1 VCLTAKSICVS
12 RIRIRHSD
20 FIESAPVGRVL
31 VMESDV
37 GVSTLGAERKSG
49 QDDMRLPPRY
59 EQSVLEASLQKNWE
73 QGRIYC
79 YDRNDRSRPTYSI
92 DTPPPY
98 PSGEFH
104 MGNALNWCYFDFVA
118 RYKRMRGYNVHFPQ
132 GWDCHGLPTEV
143 RAERSFNIK
152 KRDVSIEK
160 FREIC
165 VKLTTEYIEKMKT
178 AMQSMG
184 YSIDWNLEYRTMDPE
199 YFKLTQLSFL
209 QLLRRGLLYRGEH
222 PVNWCPRCETAIAEA
237 EVEYLD
243 SEGTLIDIHFS
254 TEKGDLIVATSR
266 PEFVP
271 ACVALAVNPTDSRY
285 SEYVGKKAAVP
296 LVDRRIPI
304 LKDELVDASF
314 GSGVVMI
321 CTFGDKTDVRWQHKY
336 GLPVVKLLDAQG
348 RLTQEAGK
356 YAGLKIQEARKAI
369 VDDLRNASK
378 IGGSKAISREIG
390 TCWRCHTP
398 VEILSAPQWFMKTKD
413 MTDQIVDWTNRVA
426 WVPDFSKNRMIE
438 WARSLDWDWVIS
450 RQRLFGTPIP
460 VWYCRKCG
468 QTLPAN
474 DEWLPVDPRSQH
486 PGTGSCPSCGST
498 EFVGDQDVMDTW
510 MDSSITCAV
519 HAGWPNRPDEFQR
532 LFPADLQPNG
542 LDIIRTWDYYLMARH
557 LALFGKAPYK
567 TVLVNG
573 MVRGADGRMMH
584 KSYGNYVEVT
594 EAITKYGA
602 DSVRQWAAAGGSTG
616 YDIPYRWADVEYGR
630 KFLTKLW
637 NAARLILSSLRDY
650 DPALPTPKLDL
661 LDRWLLSKLNNLV
674 RTSTDAFESFQFS
687 LATESVRNFTWHDLC
702 DQYLEAVKYRLYADR
717 TPDDMSRKA
726 SQYTLFRTLDIVL
739 KLLAP
744 ICPHITDALYREL
757 WSGHQEN
764 VSIHLGAWPQPNDK
778 FIDEESEK
786 NGSIIVRVLSEIR
799 RIKSEK
805 RLSMKAPVK
814 KLRIELEEE
823 RAAMLRSQTDAIRQI
838 AVVEQIEI
846 VPIRRRIGE
855 ELPQADTDFQLS
867 TEF

>member
-1 VCLTAKSICVS
+1 MKTDEK
-12 RIRIRHSD
+12 
-20 FIESAPVGRVL
+20 EPV
-31 VMESDV
+31 
-37 GVSTLGAERKSG
+37 LGIERKAG
-49 QDDMRLPPRY
+49 QNEMQLPPRY
-59 EQSVLEASLQKNWE
+59 EQSALEASWQKNWE
-73 QGRIYC
+73 QTRIYR
-79 YDRNDRSRPTYSI
+79 YDPSDRSRPTYSI

-143 RAERSFNIK
+143 RAERTFNVK
-152 KRDVSIEK
+152 KRDVSVEK

-199 YFKLTQLSFL
+199 YYKLTQLSFL
-209 QLLRRGLLYRGEH
+209 QLLKRELLYRGEH

-237 EVEYLD
+237 EVEYVQ
-243 SEGTLIDIHFS
+243 SEGSLIDIHFS
-254 TEKGDLIVATSR
+254 TSKGDLIVATSR
-266 PEFVP
+266 PEFIP

-285 SEYVGKKAAVP
+285 ADYVGSEAIVP
-296 LVDRRIPI
+296 LVERRIPI
-304 LKDELVDASF
+304 LKDELVDAGF

-356 YAGLKIQEARKAI
+356 YAGFTIKEARKAI
-369 VDDLRNASK
+369 VDDLRNVSK
-378 IGGSKAISREIG
+378 IGESKPISREIG

-413 MTDQIVDWTNRVA
+413 MTDQIVEWTNRVT

-468 QTLPAN
+468 EMFPAK

-486 PGTGSCPSCGST
+486 PTAGSCSSCGSR
-498 EFVGDQDVMDTW
+498 EFVGDRDVMDTW

-519 HAGWPNRPDEFQR
+519 HAGWPDRLEEFQR

-637 NAARLILSSLRDY
+637 NAARLVLSSLQDY
-650 DPALPTPKLDL
+650 DPAGPAPKLDL
-661 LDRWLLSKLNNLV
+661 LDRWLLSKLQNLV
-674 RTSTDAFESFQFS
+674 KTSTEAFESFQFS
-687 LATESVRNFTWHDLC
+687 VATESTRNFTWHDLC
-702 DQYLEAVKYRLYADR
+702 DQYLEAVKYRLYADQAQ
-717 TPDDMSRKA
+717 DDESRIA
-726 SQYTLFRTLDIVL
+726 AQFTLFHTLDVVL
-739 KLLAP
+739 RILAP
-744 ICPHITDALYREL
+744 ICPHIADALYREL
-757 WSGHQEN
+757 WSGRAKAK
-764 VSIHLGAWPQPNDK
+764 SIHSDAWPAPSEEL
-778 FIDEESEK
+778 IDEESERK
-786 NGSIIVRVLSEIR
+786 GSIVVRVLSEIR

-805 RLSMKAPVK
+805 RLSMKAPIR
-814 KLRIELEEE
+814 KLRIESEEE
-823 RAAMLRSQTDAIRQI
+823 AANVLHDHVDAIRQI
-838 AVVEQIEI
+838 AVVEQVEI
-846 VPIRRRIGE
+846 VAIKRGTGE
-855 ELPQADTDFQLS
+855 VSLQRDSEFQLS
-867 TEF
+867 AEF

>member
-1 VCLTAKSICVS
+1 MKNETKVATLSTEAK
-12 RIRIRHSD
+12 
-20 FIESAPVGRVL
+20 P
-31 VMESDV
+31 
-37 GVSTLGAERKSG
+37 K
-49 QDDMRLPPRY
+49 QDSMRLPPRY
-59 EQSVLEASLQKNWE
+59 EQCALEASWQKNWE
-73 QGRIYC
+73 QAGIYC
-79 YDRNDRSRPTYSI
+79 YDPDDHLRPTYSI

-143 RAERSFNIK
+143 RAERTFNIK
-152 KRDVSIEK
+152 KRDVSVDK

-165 VKLTTEYIEKMKT
+165 VKLTTEYVEKMKT

-199 YFKLTQLSFL
+199 YYKLTQLSFL
-209 QLLRRGLLYRGEH
+209 QLLKRELLYKGEH

-237 EVEYLD
+237 EVEYVH
-243 SEGTLIDIHFS
+243 SEGTLIDVHFS

-266 PEFVP
+266 PEFIP

-285 SEYVGKKAAVP
+285 MGYVGKQAVVP

-336 GLPVVKLLDAQG
+336 GLPVVKLLDPQG
-348 RLTQEAGK
+348 RLTREGGK
-356 YAGLKIQEARKAI
+356 YAGLAIQQARKAI
-369 VDDLRNASK
+369 VDDLRNVSK
-378 IGGSKAISREIG
+378 ISGSKPISREIG

-413 MTDQIVDWTNRVA
+413 MTDQIVEWTNRVA

-468 QTLPAN
+468 QMFAAK
-474 DEWLPVDPRSQH
+474 DEWLPVDPRSQN
-486 PGTGSCPSCGST
+486 PPAGSCPGCGSR
-498 EFVGDQDVMDTW
+498 EFVGDHDVMDTW

-519 HAGWPNRPDEFQR
+519 HAGWPDRPEEFQR

-594 EAITKYGA
+594 EAIIKYGA

-637 NAARLILSSLRDY
+637 NAARLILSSLEDY
-650 DPALPTPKLDL
+650 DPTLPTPKLDL
-661 LDRWLLSKLNNLV
+661 LDRWLLSKLNNLAK
-674 RTSTDAFESFQFS
+674 TSTDAFENFQFNV
-687 LATESVRNFTWHDLC
+687 ATESTRNFIWHDLC
-702 DQYLEAVKYRLYADR
+702 DQYLEAVKYRLYAEHTQEDENR
-717 TPDDMSRKA
+717 RA
-726 SQYTLFRTLDIVL
+726 AQFTLFHTLDVVL
-739 KLLAP
+739 RLLAP

-757 WSGHQEN
+757 WSGRLKAR
-764 VSIHLGAWPQPNDK
+764 SIHSDAWPLPNEEL
-778 FIDEESEK
+778 IDEESEK
-786 NGSIIVRVLSEIR
+786 KGSIVVRVLSEVR

-805 RLSMKAPVK
+805 RLSMKAPIK
-814 KLRIELEEE
+814 RLRVESEEDT
-823 RAAMLRSQTDAIRQI
+823 ANVLRSHVDAIRQI
-838 AVVEQIEI
+838 AVVEQVEI
-846 VPIRRRIGE
+846 VAIKRGTGE
-855 ELPQADTDFQLS
+855 VSMQKEVDIHLS
-867 TEF
+867 AEF

>member
-1 VCLTAKSICVS
+1 VCLTAKSICVC

-20 FIESAPVGRVL
+20 FIERAPVGRVL
-31 VMESDV
+31 VMESDA

-49 QDDMRLPPRY
+49 QDNMRLPPRY

-143 RAERSFNIK
+143 RAERSFNIR
-152 KRDVSIEK
+152 KRDVTIDK

-165 VKLTTEYIEKMKT
+165 VKLTTEYIGKMKA

-184 YSIDWNLEYRTMDPE
+184 YSIDWSLEYRTMDPE
-199 YFKLTQLSFL
+199 YYKLTQLSFL
-209 QLLRRGLLYRGEH
+209 QLLRLGLLYKGEH

-237 EVEYLD
+237 EVEYVD

-285 SEYVGKKAAVP
+285 SEYVGKEATVP
-296 LVDRRIPI
+296 LVDRTIPI

-378 IGGSKAISREIG
+378 ISGSKTISREIG

-486 PGTGSCPSCGST
+486 PRTGSCPSCGST

-519 HAGWPNRPDEFQR
+519 HAGWPDRPDEFQR

-717 TPDDMSRKA
+717 TPDDMSRRA
-726 SQYTLFRTLDIVL
+726 SQYTLFHTLDVVL

-744 ICPHITDALYREL
+744 ICPHIADALYREL

-764 VSIHLGAWPQPNDK
+764 ESIHLGAWPQPNDE
-778 FIDEESEK
+778 FIDEKSEK
-786 NGSIIVRVLSEIR
+786 NGSVIVRVLSEVR

-823 RAAMLRSQTDAIRQI
+823 TAAMLHSQTDAIRQI

-846 VPIRRRIGE
+846 VPIRRRIGKK
-855 ELPQADTDFQLS
+855 LPQADTDFQLS
-867 TEF
+867 AEF

>member
-1 VCLTAKSICVS
+1 
-12 RIRIRHSD
+12 
-20 FIESAPVGRVL
+20 
-31 VMESDV
+31 MESDEE
-37 GVSTLGAERKSG
+37 VSTLGAEGRARP
-49 QDDMRLPPRY
+49 DDMRLPPRY

-73 QGRIYC
+73 KEHINE
-79 YDRNDRSRPTYSI
+79 YDRSNPSKPTYSI

-143 RAERSFNIK
+143 RAERTFNVN

-165 VKLTTEYIEKMKT
+165 VNLTTEYIEKMK
-178 AMQSMG
+178 ASMQSMG
-184 YSIDWNLEYRTMDPE
+184 YSIDWSLEYRTMDPE
-199 YFKLTQLSFL
+199 YYKLTQLSFL
-209 QLLRRGLLYRGEH
+209 QLLRRGLLYKGEH

-237 EVEYLD
+237 EVEYAH
-243 SEGTLIDIHFS
+243 SEGTLIDIYFS
-254 TEKGDLIVATSR
+254 TEEGNLIVATSR

-285 SEYVGKKAAVP
+285 SQYVGKEATVP
-296 LVDRRIPI
+296 LVDRKIPI

-336 GLPVVKLLDAQG
+336 ALPVVKLLDARG

-356 YAGLKIQEARKAI
+356 YAGLQIQKAREAI
-369 VDDLRNASK
+369 VEDLRNASR
-378 IGGSKAISREIG
+378 IGGSKSISREIG

-450 RQRLFGTPIP
+450 RQRIFGTPIP

-468 QTLPAN
+468 QTLPSE
-474 DEWLPVDPRSQH
+474 DDWLPVDPRSQH
-486 PGTGSCPSCGST
+486 PRAGSCTRCGSG

-519 HAGWPNRPDEFQR
+519 HAGWPDRLDDFQR

-650 DPALPTPKLDL
+650 DPTLPTPKLDL
-661 LDRWLLSKLNNLV
+661 LDRWLLSKLNNLIG
-674 RTSTDAFESFQFS
+674 TSTDAFEDFQFN
-687 LATESVRNFTWHDLC
+687 LTTESVRNFTWHDLC
-702 DQYLEAVKYRLYADR
+702 DQYLEAAKYRLYGGRAQ
-717 TPDDMSRKA
+717 DDESRRA
-726 SQYTLFRTLDIVL
+726 CQYTLFHTLDVVL

-757 WSGHQEN
+757 WSDHQKHE
-764 VSIHLGAWPQPNDK
+764 SIHLGAWPQPNDNL
-778 FIDEESEK
+778 IDELSER
-786 NGSIIVRVLSEIR
+786 NGSIIVRILSEIR
-799 RIKSEK
+799 RVKSEK
-805 RLSMKAPVK
+805 RLSMKAPIK
-814 KLRIELEEE
+814 KLTIELEE
-823 RAAMLRSQTDAIRQI
+823 AAAAILDSQRDAIRQI
-838 AVVEQIEI
+838 AVVERVEI
-846 VPIRRRIGE
+846 VPTKRRDGK
-855 ELPQADTDFQLS
+855 ELPQTDTDFQL
-867 TEF
+867 TAEF

>member
-1 VCLTAKSICVS
+1 MKNETKVATLSTEAK
-12 RIRIRHSD
+12 
-20 FIESAPVGRVL
+20 P
-31 VMESDV
+31 
-37 GVSTLGAERKSG
+37 K
-49 QDDMRLPPRY
+49 QDSMRLPPRY
-59 EQSVLEASLQKNWE
+59 EQCALEASWQKNWE
-73 QGRIYC
+73 QAGIYC
-79 YDRNDRSRPTYSI
+79 YDPDDHLRPTYSI

-143 RAERSFNIK
+143 RAERTFNIK
-152 KRDVSIEK
+152 KRDVSVDK

-165 VKLTTEYIEKMKT
+165 VKLTTEYVEKMKT

-199 YFKLTQLSFL
+199 YYKLTQLSFL
-209 QLLRRGLLYRGEH
+209 QLLKRELLYKGEH

-237 EVEYLD
+237 EVEYVH
-243 SEGTLIDIHFS
+243 SEGTLIDVHFS

-266 PEFVP
+266 PEFIP

-285 SEYVGKKAAVP
+285 MGYVGKQAVVP

-336 GLPVVKLLDAQG
+336 GLPVVKLLDPQG
-348 RLTQEAGK
+348 RLTREGGK
-356 YAGLKIQEARKAI
+356 YAGLAIQQARKAI
-369 VDDLRNASK
+369 VDDLRNVSK
-378 IGGSKAISREIG
+378 ISGSKPISREIG

-413 MTDQIVDWTNRVA
+413 MTDQIVEWTNRVA

-468 QTLPAN
+468 QMFAAK
-474 DEWLPVDPRSQH
+474 DEWLPVDPRSQN
-486 PGTGSCPSCGST
+486 PPAGSCPGCGSR
-498 EFVGDQDVMDTW
+498 EFVGDHDVMDTW

-519 HAGWPNRPDEFQR
+519 HAGWPDRPEEFQR

-594 EAITKYGA
+594 EAIIKYGA

-637 NAARLILSSLRDY
+637 NAARLILSSLEDY
-650 DPALPTPKLDL
+650 DPTLPTPKLDL
-661 LDRWLLSKLNNLV
+661 LDRWLLSKLNNLAK
-674 RTSTDAFESFQFS
+674 TSTDAFENFQFNV
-687 LATESVRNFTWHDLC
+687 ATESTRNFIWHDLC
-702 DQYLEAVKYRLYADR
+702 DQYLEAVKYRLYAEHAQEDENR
-717 TPDDMSRKA
+717 RA
-726 SQYTLFRTLDIVL
+726 AQFTLFHTLDVVL
-739 KLLAP
+739 RLLAP

-757 WSGHQEN
+757 WSGRLKAR
-764 VSIHLGAWPQPNDK
+764 SIHSDAWPLPNEEL
-778 FIDEESEK
+778 IDEESEK
-786 NGSIIVRVLSEIR
+786 KGSIVVRVLSEVR

-805 RLSMKAPVK
+805 RLSMKAPIK
-814 KLRIELEEE
+814 RLRVESEEDT
-823 RAAMLRSQTDAIRQI
+823 ANVLRSHVDAIRQI
-838 AVVEQIEI
+838 AVVEQVEI
-846 VPIRRRIGE
+846 VAIKRGTGE
-855 ELPQADTDFQLS
+855 VSMQKEVDIQLS
-867 TEF
+867 AEF